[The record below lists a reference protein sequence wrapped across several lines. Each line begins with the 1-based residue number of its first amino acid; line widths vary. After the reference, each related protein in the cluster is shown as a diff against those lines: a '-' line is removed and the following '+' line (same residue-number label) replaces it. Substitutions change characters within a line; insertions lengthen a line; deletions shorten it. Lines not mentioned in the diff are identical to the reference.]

1 MTLYELTKRGK
12 NESKGVNNLTP
23 QKKSTAVAVKSP
35 PKPPP
40 MPPIVQRLLSCKR
53 DTIYDKMKYSNL
65 LKKAISILSPIHIKN
80 LPEKLREEFEQKKR
94 FIEEKEKMARMTP
107 EEREN
112 YLKEKREQAKK
123 VQKQKMLQRLKDQRR
138 RFEDTDLQLTPLPQ
152 AKLVPTPDGFP
163 NTLFGDVVMVTEF
176 INCYSG
182 LLMPESEYPIYTDAL
197 IKALVGG
204 SSGFTYV
211 SRVLT
216 VLLHT
221 LLQDHIAKVNLL
233 LLLVIFTINLSLIA
247 MNMSLFAIYL
257 SLIAINMSLYMQLFG
272 LIQSKKKRNVKN
284 HFCKN
289 TF

>member
-272 LIQSKKKRNVKN
+272 LIQSKKKKCEES
-284 HFCKN
+284 F
-289 TF
+289 F